1 MIFNITKLK
10 DRKCL
15 KHNHNLEHICMY
27 GRDIQLFETFS
38 VEYFCNDCKKFVT
51 ERWVDFVTP
60 AFIVKIKSK
69 NDDMP
74 F

>member
-1 MIFNITKLK
+1 MTINLTKLK

-15 KHNHNLEHICMY
+15 KHNHNLDHICSY
-27 GRDIQLFETFS
+27 GRDFRLFETFNA
-38 VEYFCNDCKKFVT
+38 EYFCRDCKKFVT
-51 ERWVDFVTP
+51 EHEIDFVTP
-60 AFIVKIKSK
+60 AFIERIKGK

>member
-15 KHNHNLEHICMY
+15 KHNHNLDCICSY
-27 GRDIQLFETFS
+27 GRDFRLLETLN
-38 VEYFCNDCKKFVT
+38 VEYYCHDCKKFVI
-51 ERWVDFVTP
+51 EREIDFVTP
-60 AFIVKIKSK
+60 AFIKKIKNK